1 MKKIW
6 AVLLFILLVK
16 GEGTSLESKNAID
29 SDTASSTE
37 AIAADILQG
46 GKKKEY
52 FQAHLPSAI
61 VIAMDIPAWGLT

>member
-1 MKKIW
+1 MNKLW
-6 AVLLFILLVK
+6 PLLFFLALIR
-16 GEGTSLESKNAID
+16 GEKTFLENTNSIETDTS
-29 SDTASSTE
+29 SSTD

-61 VIAMDIPAWGLT
+61 VIAMDIPAWGLV